1 MKNASKVMS
10 IITDEMQNQL
20 DYNTNLDNIGCFVR
34 LNEDFGIA
42 VIGYVEEED
51 FDDCYDGYFEVSLR
65 HKIGEFYEWGETVD
79 NIVVTSHTA
88 ESNNLMSAV
97 GEVIDMYDNIKPE
110 GTNEYED
117 FHCINI
123 YNTNEPAH
131 KSAKPTSDTNTAE
144 MEENFYQGYQG

>member
-1 MKNASKVMS
+1 MKDASKVMS
-10 IITDEMQNQL
+10 IIAEEMQNQL
-20 DYNTNLDNIGCFVR
+20 DYNTNLDNVGCFVR

-42 VIGYVEEED
+42 VMGYVEEED
-51 FDDCYDGYFEVSLR
+51 FDDYYGYFEVSLR

-79 NIVVTSHTA
+79 NIVVTSRTA
-88 ESNNLMSAV
+88 ESNDLMSAV
-97 GEVIDMYDNIKPE
+97 GEIIDMYDNIKPD

-123 YNTNEPAH
+123 YDTNEPAH
-131 KSAKPTSDTNTAE
+131 KSTSDTNTAE